1 MQAYMEDR
9 RQPAPAPAP
18 PAESREDVSDK
29 PLKARNPDLYYGNS
43 HMECYYFCQQC
54 EDHFETAGA
63 KGHKRVPF
71 AATFLKDR
79 ILNCWQQH
87 KARSDCNRAAPLSWD
102 EFKAF
107 LRKSLGESD
116 AFVGH
121 VLAKMRED
129 SQYQLEEVQDWAAH
143 LEHLQSI
150 LLEFDADC
158 APSEGQLCRTFYDG
172 LRPSIKL
179 WISEM
184 GRQQLPWYDLVSAA
198 NRAEAKTHIEDYR
211 HLDQR
216 CPKGKRPLKRSINS
230 RDERP
235 GKKSQPKATTSGLT
249 VTPAKP
255 AASGSQRLEPGPEDS
270 EKARK
275 EKKKKAF
282 RKRRGKGRREG
293 SAPAT
298 GSNAESTVGK
308 KNRDLSQVTCYTCN
322 KKGYY
327 SRDCTEPP
335 KPKN

>member
-18 PAESREDVSDK
+18 PAESREDASDR

-79 ILNCWQQH
+79 ILNRWQQH
-87 KARSDCNRAAPLSWD
+87 KTRTERNRAAPLSWE

-121 VLAKMRED
+121 VWSKMRGD
-129 SQYQLEEVQDWAAH
+129 SQHQQEEVQDWAAH

-150 LLEFDADC
+150 LVEFDADC
-158 APSEGQLCRTFYDG
+158 APLEGQLGRTFYDG

-179 WISEM
+179 WIDEV
-184 GRQQLPWYDLVSAA
+184 GRQQLSWDELVSAA
-198 NRAEAKTHIEDYR
+198 NRAEAKARIHNNQ

-216 CPKGKRPLKRSINS
+216 CPRGKRPLKLVFKES
-230 RDERP
+230 REQQSTE
-235 GKKSQPKATTSGLT
+235 KAQPKPTTSGLS
-249 VTPAKP
+249 VTPPAKP
-255 AASGSQRLEPGPEDS
+255 LGSGHRSEQSSEAS

-275 EKKKKAF
+275 EKKKKAN
-282 RKRRGKGRREG
+282 RERRGRGRREG
-293 SAPAT
+293 STPAT
-298 GSNAESTVGK
+298 GSNTENTAGK
-308 KNRDLSQVTCYTCN
+308 KNRDLSQVTCYACN
-322 KKGYY
+322 KKGHYAK
-327 SRDCTEPP
+327 DCTKPP
-335 KPKN
+335 KN